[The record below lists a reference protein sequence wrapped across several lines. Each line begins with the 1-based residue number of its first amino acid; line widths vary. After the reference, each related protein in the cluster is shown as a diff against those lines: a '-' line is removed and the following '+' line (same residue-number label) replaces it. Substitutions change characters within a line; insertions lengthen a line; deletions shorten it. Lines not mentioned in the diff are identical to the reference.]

1 MHRFK
6 QPDTNKHGRI
16 SFKNAGNC
24 ETTIDDNIAG
34 AKPIWLLLNMT
45 EEEYYVMFH
54 PKIVSLDVV
63 EVDVEVATP
72 VVAEPGEDS
81 E

>member
-1 MHRFK
+1 MNRFK
-6 QPDTNKHGRI
+6 QPDSNKHGRI
-16 SFKNAGNC
+16 SFKNSGNC

-72 VVAEPGEDS
+72 VVAE
-81 E
+81 

>member
-34 AKPIWLLLNMT
+34 AKPIWTILNMS
-45 EEEYYVMFH
+45 EEEYYARFH
-54 PKIVSLDVV
+54 QNIVSLDVV
-63 EVDVEVATP
+63 EVGVEVATP
-72 VVAEPGEDS
+72 VVVEPSVDIE
-81 E
+81 